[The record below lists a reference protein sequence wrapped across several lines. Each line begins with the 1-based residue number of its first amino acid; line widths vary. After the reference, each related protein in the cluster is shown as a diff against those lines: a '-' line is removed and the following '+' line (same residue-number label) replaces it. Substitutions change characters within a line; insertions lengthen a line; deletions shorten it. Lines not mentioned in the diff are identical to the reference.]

1 MVMSTLGS
9 KLSTVA
15 QDQPALI
22 KTHPVLNAQ
31 CLFLNGADVI
41 EAKVQPLKV
50 DQSCKIFDNDL

>member
-1 MVMSTLGS
+1 MTEHGQTVSS
-9 KLSTVA
+9 KADELQVF
-15 QDQPALI
+15 QI
-22 KTHPVLNAQ
+22 FK